1 MDNKQASQAT
11 TGVLII
17 VFGLLLLASQ
27 LDVGW
32 YFGRLWPV
40 IFIVLGVGR
49 YLSIGEDGR
58 RGNGGWF
65 LFLGAIFLLNN
76 FRVLGLHASWPLF
89 IVAAG
94 VAMIFGR
101 RDRKARRTSPAAPTG
116 PAPADRFGDG
126 RFQS

>member
-1 MDNKQASQAT
+1 VDSKQASQAT
-11 TGVLII
+11 TGTIII
-17 VFGLLLLASQ
+17 VVGLLLLAGQ

-32 YFGRLWPV
+32 HFGRLWPV

-49 YLSIGEDGR
+49 YLSIGDDGR

-76 FRVLGLHASWPLF
+76 YRVLGLHQSWPLF

-94 VAMIFGR
+94 VAMILGR
-101 RDRKARRTSPAAPTG
+101 RDRKPRRAAPAAPTD

-126 RFQS
+126 RFQP